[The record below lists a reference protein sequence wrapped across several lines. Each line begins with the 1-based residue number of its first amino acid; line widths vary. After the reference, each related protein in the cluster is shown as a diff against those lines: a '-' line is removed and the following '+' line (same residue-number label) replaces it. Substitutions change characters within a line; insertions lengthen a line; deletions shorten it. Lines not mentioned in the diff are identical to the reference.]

1 MVVLSYDHTL
11 EGFLTA
17 IFDAYAL
24 KVKDPVIRKKDAFS
38 AGFFTEE
45 IYVLTDPLRADRVLK
60 KLKEVFTKQAL
71 KALLSSFL
79 AELDDIEDCIF
90 NVVKH
95 ALNSKKPI
103 HTDYA
108 HPDVLKISQIERK
121 LHREKHRMEAFVR
134 FRLTKDNI
142 YYAEIEPDF
151 NVLPLIEPHFKN
163 RYADQKWL
171 IFDLKRQYGIY
182 YDLKSTAYIT
192 LPKKVNYISKQDFDQ
207 FEEGEERYQV
217 LWKDYFENVNIK
229 ARKNTRLHVRH
240 IPYRYWKY
248 LTEK

>member
-1 MVVLSYDHTL
+1 MVILSYDHTL

-17 IFDAYAL
+17 VFDIYAL
-24 KVKDPVIRKKDAFS
+24 KIKDPLIRKRDQYAAKLFA
-38 AGFFTEE
+38 EE
-45 IYVLTDPLRADRVLK
+45 IYVVTDEGRAERVLN
-60 KLKEVFTKQAL
+60 KLKKCLTKQSL
-71 KALLSSFL
+71 KALLGCFL
-79 AELDDIEDCIF
+79 SEIEDIEDCVFSVIQ
-90 NVVKH
+90 H
-95 ALNSKKPI
+95 ALKSSKPI

-108 HPDVLKISQIERK
+108 HPDVLRMTQIERQ

-134 FRLTKDNI
+134 FRLTKDGI

-151 NVLPLIEPHFKN
+151 NVLPLIEPHFKD

-171 IFDLKRQYGIY
+171 IFDLKRQYGLFYNLHHTEFITMPSRV
-182 YDLKSTAYIT
+182 KYIT
-192 LPKKVNYISKQDFDQ
+192 KDDFKQ
-207 FEEGEERYQV
+207 FEEGEEQYQV

-229 ARKNTRLHVRH
+229 ARKNTSLHVRH